1 MDIISFDKLLLRT
14 AFCCMA
20 SDGNIDA
27 REITLIKN
35 LCADSE
41 LFKGFNFAEEINLLV
56 DQINVDGKG
65 FIRQFLTHLNDRE
78 LSNDEQLKIL
88 DFAIQTIHADD
99 QLEYSE
105 IKFFKNIRHRLSISD
120 EAILNRFP
128 DIEMFLEDDIESENM
143 LDLITSQYLDN
154 IQLPQFESISIDQ
167 L

>member
-1 MDIISFDKLLLRT
+1 MDTISFDKLLLRT

-41 LFKGFNFAEEINLLV
+41 LFKGFNFTEEINLLV
-56 DQINVDGKG
+56 NQINEGGKG
-65 FIRQFLTHLNDRE
+65 FIRQFLTHLNDCE
-78 LSNDEQLKIL
+78 LSKDEQLTIL

-120 EAILNRFP
+120 EIILNRFP
-128 DIEMFLEDDIESENM
+128 DVEMFLEDDIESENL

>member
-1 MDIISFDKLLLRT
+1 
-14 AFCCMA
+14 MA

-27 REITLIKN
+27 REIALIKK
-35 LCADSE
+35 LCVESE
-41 LFKGFNFAEEINLLV
+41 IFKGFNFIDEINILV
-56 DQINVDGKG
+56 NLINSEGKS
-65 FIRQFLTHLNDRE
+65 FIRQFLSHLNDTE
-78 LSNDEQLKIL
+78 LSSDEQLTIL
-88 DFAIQTIHADD
+88 DFAIHTIHADD

-120 EAILNRFP
+120 EIILNRFP
-128 DIEMFLEDDIESENM
+128 DIEMFLEDDIDSENM